1 MKSEFL
7 VGLALIFAGFSVSAT
22 AAPQTAPVNHSST
35 VIEGNA
41 FVNGTGVMAI
51 NEVAG
56 AGNAQAN
63 SVQMV
68 IGAIRPVSNNILS
81 QSVTNT
87 DSATKDPSS
96 TPNSLNSVV
105 ISPTAFKGAEG
116 IAQINQVSGSGN
128 TSANSFALGIA
139 PGVIH

>member
-7 VGLALIFAGFSVSAT
+7 VGLALIFAGFSVSAA
-22 AAPQTAPVNHSST
+22 AAPQTASVNQSSS

-56 AGNAQAN
+56 VGNAQAN

-81 QSVTNT
+81 QNITN
-87 DSATKDPSS
+87 SAKQDPSS
-96 TPNSLNSVV
+96 TPNSLNNVV

>member
-1 MKSEFL
+1 MKLEFL
-7 VGLALIFAGFSVSAT
+7 VGMALIFAGFSVGAA
-22 AAPQTAPVNHSST
+22 AAPQTASVNHSSSI
-35 VIEGNA
+35 IEGNA
-41 FVNGTGVMAI
+41 FVNGTGIMAI

-56 AGNAQAN
+56 VGNAQAN

-68 IGAIRPVSNNILS
+68 VGAIRPVSNNILS
-81 QSVTNT
+81 QNVTNI
-87 DSATKDPSS
+87 DSSKKDPSS
-96 TPNSLNSVV
+96 TPKILNSVK
-105 ISPTAFKGAEG
+105 ISSTAFKGAEG

>member
-7 VGLALIFAGFSVSAT
+7 IGLALIFAGFSVSAA
-22 AAPQTAPVNHSST
+22 AAPHTASVNHSSSI
-35 VIEGNA
+35 IEGDA
-41 FVNGTGVMAI
+41 FVNGTGIMAI

-56 AGNAQAN
+56 VGNAQAN

-68 IGAIRPVSNNILS
+68 VGAIRPVSNSVLS
-81 QSVTNT
+81 QNITN
-87 DSATKDPSS
+87 STKQVPTS
-96 TPNSLNSVV
+96 TPNSLNNVV
-105 ISPTAFKGAEG
+105 VSSTAFKGAEG

>member
-7 VGLALIFAGFSVSAT
+7 LGLALIFGGFSLNAAAASQKVS
-22 AAPQTAPVNHSST
+22 VNHSSSI
-35 VIEGNA
+35 IEGNA

-56 AGNAQAN
+56 VGNAQAN

-68 IGAIRPVSNNILS
+68 IGTIRPVSNNILS
-81 QSVTNT
+81 QSVTNI
-87 DSATKDPSS
+87 DSSKKDPSS
-96 TPNSLNSVV
+96 TPKILNSVK
-105 ISPTAFKGAEG
+105 ISSTAFKGAEG